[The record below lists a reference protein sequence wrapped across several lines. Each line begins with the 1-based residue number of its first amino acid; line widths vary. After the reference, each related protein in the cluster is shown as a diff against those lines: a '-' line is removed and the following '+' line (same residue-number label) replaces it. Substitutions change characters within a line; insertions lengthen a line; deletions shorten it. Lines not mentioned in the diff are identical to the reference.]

1 MAQEKAH
8 ENEQVVLSYDNIH
21 LPQSVSDILQQD
33 IWLSDSFPLKMFQ
46 TNIDPVKFS
55 ASAAIFV
62 RRGECVA
69 ELNLLKYHIK
79 APSIV
84 VIRQGQILMPISASS
99 DFNASYIVMSRKLTD
114 RIYSHIRSTPVY
126 ATINRHPVVEM
137 DPRLMIHFSALHL
150 NLQAILNEAANPYA
164 YESVVHTILAFFY
177 RYGHLPYDELKKE
190 VPNVQGRLVDSFIK
204 LVQVNYKQERFL
216 DFYAGKLGITPKHL
230 SRVVKQ
236 QTGISA
242 VAWIERHVVLEAQVM
257 LRSSNLNIQQI
268 SDELHF
274 KSQSFFG
281 KYFKKATGVSPKQ
294 FRNSRQ

>member
-1 MAQEKAH
+1 MAEEK
-8 ENEQVVLSYDNIH
+8 EQVVLSYDNIH
-21 LPQSVSDILQQD
+21 LPESVADILKQD
-33 IWLSDSFPLKMFQ
+33 IWLSDSFPIRMFQ
-46 TNIDPVKFS
+46 TIIDPVKFS
-55 ASAAIFV
+55 ASAVIFV

-69 ELNLLKYHIK
+69 ELNLVNYHIK

-84 VIRQGQILMPISASS
+84 VIRQGQILMPLSASD
-99 DFNASYIVMSRKLTD
+99 DFNASYIVMSRKLTE
-114 RIYSHIRSTPVY
+114 RIYSEIRSTSVY
-126 ATINRHPVVEM
+126 PTVNRHPVVAVN
-137 DPRLMIHFSALHL
+137 PRLLIHFSALHL
-150 NLQAILNEAANPYA
+150 NLQAILNEASNPYA

-177 RYGHLPYDELKKE
+177 RYGHLPYEELKKD
-190 VPNVQGRLVDSFIK
+190 VPNMPGRLVDSFIQ
-204 LVQVNYKQERFL
+204 LVQANFKRERFL
-216 DFYAGKLGITPKHL
+216 DFYAEQLGITSKHL
-230 SRVVKQ
+230 SRVVKM

-281 KYFKKATGVSPKQ
+281 KYFKKATGLSPKQ